1 MLIFPSYRVIS
12 LKWLITNIVVEQNQ
26 AFSKSKDL
34 LIEIFCIKIN
44 LQDLNNKTK
53 TVMDKIK
60 DKGTP
65 KLWASSKTILWE
77 WFASTILYGI
87 FKLLLLWRFKKE
99 KVDGPH
105 PNKGLSWIL
114 ENVDCQISNLGEL
127 NELNSLIFKKIDSG
141 KRVLKIDIFLSSKNS
156 KNLIDV
162 IKVIKEPRIIR
173 ILLKL

>member
-1 MLIFPSYRVIS
+1 
-12 LKWLITNIVVEQNQ
+12 
-26 AFSKSKDL
+26 
-34 LIEIFCIKIN
+34 
-44 LQDLNNKTK
+44 
-53 TVMDKIK
+53 MDKIK

-77 WFASTILYGI
+77 WFAATILYGI

-141 KRVLKIDIFLSSKNS
+141 KKMLKIEIFVFSKTSN
-156 KNLIDV
+156 NLV
-162 IKVIKEPRIIR
+162 VVMKVIKDPIIIR
-173 ILLKL
+173 ILLKP